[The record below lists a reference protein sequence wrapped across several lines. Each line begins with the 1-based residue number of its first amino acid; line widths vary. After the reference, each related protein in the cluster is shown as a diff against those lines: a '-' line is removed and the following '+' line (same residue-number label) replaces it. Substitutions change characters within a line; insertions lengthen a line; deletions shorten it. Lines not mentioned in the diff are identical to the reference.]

1 MPISLTRLSGGNTP
15 ADGSDPR
22 TFPAIWNASATA
34 IENAIATIPEGG
46 ASVTVSETAPVSP
59 TEGDLWLN
67 STEAKMYVYYNDGT
81 SAQWVAAVGGTVP
94 SQGKIL
100 QVVSAAR
107 TSPFTTAS
115 TTLTDV
121 TDLSVSITP
130 ASTANDVL
138 VLVNVSAVLNGAT
151 NQLGQLTV
159 TDGSDNIILGAAS
172 PGSRSVGFSQAYN
185 SSAQIAV
192 GDMSTHSFMLL
203 HSPATTSAFTYKVR
217 AKVSGDTMYV
227 NRNVD
232 DSDAVARMRGVSTIT
247 VMEVAG

>member
-1 MPISLTRLSGGNTP
+1 MSELSVGTLSGLAANGYVIDV
-15 ADGSDPR
+15 ASGSTLDLSNGTNLP
-22 TFPAIWNASATA
+22 ASALPA
-34 IENAIATIPEGG
+34 G
-46 ASVTVSETAPVSP
+46 S
-59 TEGDLWLN
+59 
-67 STEAKMYVYYNDGT
+67 
-81 SAQWVAAVGGTVP
+81 
-94 SQGKIL
+94 IL

-151 NQLGQLTV
+151 TQFGQLTV

-172 PGSRSVGFSQAYN
+172 PGSRSVAFSQAYN
-185 SSAQIAV
+185 SSAQTGV
-192 GDMSTHSFMLL
+192 GDMSTYSFMLL

-217 AKVSGDTMYV
+217 AKVSGGTMYV

>member
-1 MPISLTRLSGGNTP
+1 LPREVFVAGQVLTAAELNVVSDQSVMVFAGTAAR
-15 ADGSDPR
+15 GS
-22 TFPAIWNASATA
+22 AIPS
-34 IENAIATIPEGG
+34 PSEGMVTYRSDDDTVEVYNGSSFVPVG
-46 ASVTVSETAPVSP
+46 A
-59 TEGDLWLN
+59 G
-67 STEAKMYVYYNDGT
+67 
-81 SAQWVAAVGGTVP
+81 Q
-94 SQGKIL
+94 IL

-151 NQLGQLTV
+151 NQFGQLTV

-172 PGSRSVGFSQAYN
+172 PGSRSVAFSQAYN

>member
-1 MPISLTRLSGGNTP
+1 MAGRKTFTAGEVLQA
-15 ADGSDPR
+15 ADVNDFLMDQSVMVFAGTAARGS
-22 TFPAIWNASATA
+22 AI
-34 IENAIATIPEGG
+34 P
-46 ASVTVSETAPVSP
+46 SP
-59 TEGDLWLN
+59 TEGMVTYLSD
-67 STEAKMYVYYNDGT
+67 SDEVQVYDG
-81 SAQWVAAVGGTVP
+81 SVFKAVGPG
-94 SQGKIL
+94 QIL

>member
-1 MPISLTRLSGGNTP
+1 MSGRKVFTAGEVLQA
-15 ADGSDPR
+15 ADVNDFLMDQSVMVFAGTAARGS
-22 TFPAIWNASATA
+22 AI
-34 IENAIATIPEGG
+34 P
-46 ASVTVSETAPVSP
+46 SP
-59 TEGDLWLN
+59 TEGMVTYLQD
-67 STEAKMYVYYNDGT
+67 SDAVQVYKTDWADVG
-81 SAQWVAAVGGTVP
+81 VAPA
-94 SQGKIL
+94 IL

-115 TTLTDV
+115 TSLTDV

-151 NQLGQLTV
+151 NQFGQLTV